1 MTPGVWHFI
10 LWQVSVLLK
19 ASKAPGTVLQTGMA
33 PKDINAAMRER
44 VHSLKKDSTM
54 TEYR

>member
-1 MTPGVWHFI
+1 MTPGVWHLI
-10 LWQVSVLLK
+10 LWQVGVLLK

-33 PKDINAAMRER
+33 PKDINAAMRAR
-44 VHSLKKDSTM
+44 VHSLKRDSTM

>member
-33 PKDINAAMRER
+33 PKDINTAMRER